1 MIAAADLSIT
11 KTGDLNG
18 TAGTNIT
25 YTIGVDNAGPS
36 TATAVKVVDV
46 LPAGVTFVS
55 ATPDVG
61 SFTLNG
67 QVLTWNIGNLTVA
80 APVRE
85 IDITVKIQANATGQ
99 LENTAEVDSAVLDPD
114 TSNNRVTFT
123 TAVSATAGLAIT
135 KTDSPD
141 PVMAGAELVY
151 TLQVSNGGP
160 STAQDVVLVDTLP
173 AGTTL
178 VSAVGGTGA
187 VACALSGPGC
197 GQCDIGDLDP
207 GQSVTIFITVKV
219 NANVPNGTVL
229 VNTAEATS
237 PTDPDGA
244 SVSTETT
251 VQTEA
256 ELCIEKTGVKPA
268 GNPAGALIY
277 RITVYNKAGMA
288 PDDTP
293 TSGTGGP
300 SDALNVTVTDN
311 LPLTNKKTVVQ
322 FLTPSGT
329 YSSPL
334 HRVTCTTAR
343 VPAGTA
349 VTYEIQVQ
357 IKGSVG
363 SIQNTATVTS
373 PTPDPV
379 TENNSDTVTNVIQG
393 STGKK

>member
-1 MIAAADLSIT
+1 M
-11 KTGDLNG
+11 
-18 TAGTNIT
+18 
-25 YTIGVDNAGPS
+25 
-36 TATAVKVVDV
+36 
-46 LPAGVTFVS
+46 
-55 ATPDVG
+55 
-61 SFTLNG
+61 
-67 QVLTWNIGNLTVA
+67 
-80 APVRE
+80 
-85 IDITVKIQANATGQ
+85 
-99 LENTAEVDSAVLDPD
+99 DSAVLDPD

-187 VACALSGPGC
+187 VACALSGPGVVS
-197 GQCDIGDLDP
+197 CDIGDLDP

-293 TSGTGGP
+293 TSGTGGAVRRAQRDGDRQP
-300 SDALNVTVTDN
+300 AAHQQEDDRPVPDTQRHLQLAPPPGD
-311 LPLTNKKTVVQ
+311 
-322 FLTPSGT
+322 
-329 YSSPL
+329 L
-334 HRVTCTTAR
+334 HDSTGPGRNR
-343 VPAGTA
+343 GHLRDPGPNQGLGRLHP
-349 VTYEIQVQ
+349 EHRDRHQ
-357 IKGSVG
+357 
-363 SIQNTATVTS
+363 
-373 PTPDPV
+373 PDPGPGHRKQQRHRDQRDPGKYWEEV
-379 TENNSDTVTNVIQG
+379 TGTV
-393 STGKK
+393 